1 LWAHNAHISRVPR
14 MMGDHLSRRYGAE
27 YLVMAQ
33 TFGTGSF
40 NAVFVS
46 NANVNLDLRSHS
58 VTGLRDESIENVF
71 MAIGLDRLI
80 FDARRLRSDSSAA
93 AEPLQGLLS
102 MRSVGA
108 TYRPG
113 NGPTGYQV
121 PYSFRSDYDVI
132 IWFRTATAS
141 TLLPYLPR

>member
-1 LWAHNAHISRVPR
+1 
-14 MMGDHLSRRYGAE
+14 
-27 YLVMAQ
+27 MAQ